1 MQRDLFAPTDSK
13 LETIP
18 APDADILYNQHF
30 FTPDYAGEVY
40 QQLTESLAWRQDLIK
55 IYGKEV
61 KIPRLQA
68 WYGDQTAKYEYSGL
82 MMIPHPWT
90 PLLDELKQ
98 QVESATGKQFNSV
111 LANLY
116 RDGCDGMGWHADN
129 EKELGSRPTIAS
141 LSLGQIRDFDLRHI
155 ETGQKIRLTLQNGSL
170 LVMSGDTQTF
180 WQHSIPKRVS
190 KKHNSMAGRINLTFR
205 KIMV

>member
-1 MQRDLFAPTDSK
+1 MQRDLFAPTHSK

-18 APDADILYNQHF
+18 APDADVQYNQQF
-30 FTPDYAGEVY
+30 LPADYADEVY
-40 QQLTESLAWRQDLIK
+40 QQLAKSLAWRQDLIK
-55 IYGKEV
+55 IYAKEV

-68 WYGDQTAKYEYSGL
+68 WYGDETAKYEYSGL

-90 PLLDELKQ
+90 PLLHELKQ
-98 QVESATGKQFNSV
+98 RVELSTGKQFNSV

-116 RDGCDGMGWHADN
+116 RNGNDGMGWHADN
-129 EKELGSRPTIAS
+129 EKELGFRPTIAS

-155 ETGQKIRLTLQNGSL
+155 QTRKKIRIALQNGSL
-170 LVMSGDTQTF
+170 LVMSGDTQTY
-180 WQHSIPKRVS
+180 WQHAIPKRVA
-190 KKHNSMAGRINLTFR
+190 KKHDSMDGRINLTFR